1 MSVSISGGS
10 FVNGETGLV
19 HGQVKVQSFSIWQA
33 VIYYIYKY
41 IWPINLLK
49 ESVSIDVDNGSNQ
62 GIISAGDNLVE
73 TNTVADTLL
82 EAESAISSAETD
94 EGSSS
99 KEKIIISSVVA
110 SCAII
115 LIVIYIFNIRPRLK
129 KKSKTKPQDNQLS
142 RNPWNQQPSEHI
154 LRNL

>member
-1 MSVSISGGS
+1 VVHLLTVKLDWFMGKSRFKVFLFDKLLFIIS
-10 FVNGETGLV
+10 LL
-19 HGQVKVQSFSIWQA
+19 
-33 VIYYIYKY
+33 YYY

>member
-1 MSVSISGGS
+1 MVHLLTVKLDWFMAKSRFKVFPFDKLLFIIS
-10 FVNGETGLV
+10 LLY
-19 HGQVKVQSFSIWQA
+19 H
-33 VIYYIYKY
+33 Y

-115 LIVIYIFNIRPRLK
+115 LIVIYIFLIRPRLQ
-129 KKSKTKPQDNQLS
+129 KKSKTKPQDNKLS